1 MTGTAYA
8 GASPDTMT
16 LTEHLAELRTRII
29 RAGLAVTIGAVLI
42 IVFYDQVLDFLIEPY
57 RELCARKPESFCISD
72 EEFELLNAFGPTE
85 GFSARMRIGMYG
97 GIILALPVILW
108 QIWRFVVPALEAK
121 EKKYAIPFVLSSIVL
136 FTAGATLAYFTVGRA
151 LEFLISW
158 SGDEVNQVFAIDKY
172 ISLVGLMIFAFGIGF
187 LLPVLLVFLQLV
199 KAVSPR
205 VLLGGW
211 RYAIVGIFCLAA
223 VITPSG
229 DPVTLM
235 MLSGP
240 MVALYFASVLIG
252 YLIER
257 SRRRAATA

>member
-1 MTGTAYA
+1 MTATAA
-8 GASPDTMT
+8 QQDAMT

-29 RAGLAVTIGAVLI
+29 RAALAVVIGAVLI
-42 IVFYDQVLDFLIEPY
+42 IAFYEPVLSFIAQPY
-57 RELCARKPESFCISD
+57 NDLCDSKPESFCPPPD
-72 EEFELLNAFGPTE
+72 QRLNVFSPTE
-85 GFSARMRIGMYG
+85 GFAVRIRIGMYG

-121 EKKYAIPFVLSSIVL
+121 EKKYAIPFVLSSVVL
-136 FTAGATLAYFTVGRA
+136 FSAGAALAYITVGRA

-158 SGDEVNQVFAIDKY
+158 SGERVNQVFGIDKY
-172 ISLVGLMIFAFGIGF
+172 VSLVGLMVFAFGVGF

-199 KAVSPR
+199 NVVTPR
-205 VLLGGW
+205 VLLGAW

-235 MLSGP
+235 MLAAP
-240 MVALYFASVLIG
+240 MILLYFLAVLIG
-252 YLIER
+252 YVVG
-257 SRRRAATA
+257 RRRARVAV